1 MEKIE
6 KLNKLI
12 SYYNL
17 DGYIVPKNDEFFNE
31 YIPQFNDRLKF
42 ISSFSGSYGIALI
55 MKKKGICL
63 WTEDIN
69 CKQKLK
75 VENYLI

>member
-55 MKKKGICL
+55 MKKKR
-63 WTEDIN
+63 
-69 CKQKLK
+69 
-75 VENYLI
+75 